1 MQLLVRPKRAG
12 KVTIPLTISRSLA
25 KVVAT
30 PSYGETHF
38 PDVDAHAASV
48 TTLVPSLFNTAS
60 SQIERILIYGAGI
73 LDLLSLVSHVPETIG
88 SSQHP

>member
-1 MQLLVRPKRAG
+1 MNSAAISQTKRAG
-12 KVTIPLTISRSLA
+12 KVTIALTMSRSLA

-48 TTLVPSLFNTAS
+48 TTLVPSLFKTAS
-60 SQIERILIYGAGI
+60 SQVERVFNRRL
-73 LDLLSLVSHVPETIG
+73 LDLLSLVSHVPETL
-88 SSQHP
+88 SSSRHL